1 MLNKNFGPAWPGV
14 EGALAYASRI
24 LPIITTAHLPSA
36 ANNNYWPEMYSNQ
49 SMIDGEHP
57 RSYSDT
63 PAPKVF
69 GNVSPL
75 DPQLFSRI
83 NDFADQLL
91 KGEASGKYS
100 PIEVAQWIEGY
111 AALAMKRLTQAQM
124 GATDRPEWRR
134 IAEDVRIEAGLGK
147 FFGAKFRSGVLYRIY
162 ERTGDVRAFEEAL
175 KTYRAARDTW
185 AEFANR
191 AKGVYVADITVGE
204 LPQLRG
210 HWMDR
215 LAAIDADIALM
226 EKQVGRAKSAEFS
239 GVEAAIEAA
248 LGRPVRTALT
258 CEHRPAAKFRPG
270 QPLAIELTAKGAKA
284 VRMYY
289 RHVTQAERWQS
300 VEMQVR
306 GGRYY
311 AAIAGSYTDSVYPL
325 EYYFE
330 VKHGESAGLYP
341 GFREDLTGQPYF
353 VVRRV

>member
-1 MLNKNFGPAWPGV
+1 M
-14 EGALAYASRI
+14 
-24 LPIITTAHLPSA
+24 
-36 ANNNYWPEMYSNQ
+36 
-49 SMIDGEHP
+49 
-57 RSYSDT
+57 
-63 PAPKVF
+63 
-69 GNVSPL
+69 
-75 DPQLFSRI
+75 
-83 NDFADQLL
+83 
-91 KGEASGKYS
+91 
-100 PIEVAQWIEGY
+100 
-111 AALAMKRLTQAQM
+111 
-124 GATDRPEWRR
+124 
-134 IAEDVRIEAGLGK
+134 
-147 FFGAKFRSGVLYRIY
+147 
-162 ERTGDVRAFEEAL
+162 
-175 KTYRAARDTW
+175 YRAARDTW

-215 LAAIDADIALM
+215 LAAIDADIASM
-226 EKQVGRAKSAEFS
+226 EKQAGRAKNAEFS

-248 LGRPVRTALT
+248 LGRPMRTALT
-258 CEHRPAAKFRPG
+258 CDHRPAAKFRPG

-300 VEMQVR
+300 LEMQVR
-306 GGRYY
+306 GGRYH

-353 VVRRV
+353 VVRR